1 MATLLYNLRN
11 GDKRNYQ
18 TAKKASFWFRK
29 EGLTGEENF
38 EELGNLIEPSK
49 RIIQEILEHFSN
61 RRGQRSMDRSELV
74 SQKLE
79 LDFSIDE
86 ITMSNLVKIFGGNDA
101 GKSASTVKV
110 REGRVATNPGGGV
123 LLDLKMLGI
132 NADDVVVRSPN
143 QEGAVVT
150 YTADPLTT
158 DTGENTESN
167 DFNNVTSPLTVV
179 GAVAT
184 YALITFAVGQIFKL
198 GSEILI
204 VTGISGNDVTFA
216 RGQLGTTNA
225 VHANGVDILTS
236 GGTADYVVDA
246 TNGKIYILIDG
257 DLDDDSTAPEVHVQ
271 WTKTVATEK
280 CALFDGKTLRG
291 EGFFQILTKSGARLV
306 WDLPEIEIRSN
317 GDVALGTGQD
327 WIRLPVKVN
336 VLADEDGDFGEV
348 HVINAAETTG

>member
-29 EGLTGEENF
+29 EGLTGEANF

-79 LDFSIDE
+79 LDFQIDE
-86 ITMSNLVKIFGGNDA
+86 ITMSNLVKIFGGNDV
-101 GKSASTVKV
+101 GKSTSTVKI
-110 REGRVATNPGGGV
+110 REGRVATNPGGGE

-132 NADDVVVRSPN
+132 NADDVVVRTPN
-143 QEGAVVT
+143 QEGAQT
-150 YTADPLTT
+150 TFTADPLTT
-158 DTGENTESN
+158 DTGDNTAGGTWN
-167 DFNNVTSPLTVV
+167 ALTNPLVVAAATYPGIVATV
-179 GAVAT
+179 GALVKVEDE
-184 YALITFAVGQIFKL
+184 IMKVSAVG
-198 GSEILI
+198 G
-204 VTGISGNDVTFA
+204 GNITLA
-216 RGQLGTTNA
+216 RAQLGTTAA
-225 VHANGVDILTS
+225 VHADGVDIFE
-236 GGTADYVVDA
+236 TAAANDYVVDA
-246 TNGKIYILIDG
+246 TNGKVYILIGG
-257 DLDDDSTAPEVHVQ
+257 DLNDDATEPEVHVQ

-348 HVINAAETTG
+348 HIINAAETTG